1 MAKKSQKPVGR
12 PSKFP
17 KLTNS
22 KPDVKTACEKA
33 YRVTAA
39 GGGRIAVAAAFNVS
53 YQTFLDWT
61 DVECP
66 RYKGKE
72 FSEAVMEGLAVGQQK
87 FMREVQEHTVEGPED
102 KRINMG
108 AVKFLAQHQYGLVD
122 KTQVETSGNM
132 KVNINKEDSE
142 L

>member
-22 KPDVKTACEKA
+22 KPDIKTASEKA

-39 GGGRIAVAAAFNVS
+39 GGGRIAVAAEFNVS

-61 DVECP
+61 DPECP

-102 KRINMG
+102 GRINMG

-122 KTQVETSGNM
+122 KTQVQTEGTM
-132 KVNINKEDSE
+132 KVNVDKDDAG